1 MYETP
6 GSQKRPLLRNLPFIP
21 MNMAAE
27 FVDLRLKIQH
37 NHKFKAQNKSQTESE
52 TYQYDHRSTKSR
64 FAPFGNNSYYDYSD
78 DEDDHLETLRKL
90 HEGIQQRRLFS
101 EEECE
106 VIEKKIDEVVIKAE
120 LGKYKSHTVD
130 RAPLRNKYF
139 FGEGYTYGSQLEK
152 KGPGMERLYP
162 PGEVDEIPTWVKDLV
177 IKPIVK
183 ARIVPEGFFN
193 SAVIN
198 DYQPGG
204 CIVSHIDPIHIFDR
218 PIVSVSFMSDS
229 ALSFGCKFSFKPIRC
244 TRPILCLPLS
254 RGCVT
259 VLSGFAADEITHCV
273 RPQDTVK
280 RRAVIILRRVLPDAP
295 RLESEKHLLPE
306 TNTVK
311 HQINSLHSE
320 TKKYSSGK
328 SESLKSYW
336 ASTEEEE
343 EEEEIEEGSH
353 LITTNLKSKV
363 RSAIVVKQ
371 VPELSQELNCSESD
385 LSVRQKV
392 NGDDKTIEPVIKK
405 RKYL

>member
-1 MYETP
+1 L
-6 GSQKRPLLRNLPFIP
+6 QKNQKLKTQKSPNISPEPLKNEYRPR
-21 MNMAAE
+21 
-27 FVDLRLKIQH
+27 VT
-37 NHKFKAQNKSQTESE
+37 S
-52 TYQYDHRSTKSR
+52 Y
-64 FAPFGNNSYYDYSD
+64 NNNYYDYSD
-78 DEDDHLETLRKL
+78 EEDSNLETLRRL

-106 VIEKKIDEVVIKAE
+106 EIEKKIDEVVAE
-120 LGKYKSHTVD
+120 AESGHYKSHTVD

-139 FGEGYTYGSQLEK
+139 FGEGYTYGSQLAK

-162 PGEVDEIPTWVKDLV
+162 PGEVDEIPTWVNELV

-183 ARIVPEGFFN
+183 ARIVPQGFFN

-259 VLSGFAADEITHCV
+259 MLSGFAADEITHCV

-280 RRAVIILRRVLPDAP
+280 RRSVIILRRVLPDAP
-295 RLESEKHLLPE
+295 RLGLDSNITDHPSPNQENENRSTIRMSQSKD
-306 TNTVK
+306 
-311 HQINSLHSE
+311 
-320 TKKYSSGK
+320 SS
-328 SESLKSYW
+328 
-336 ASTEEEE
+336 EEEE
-343 EEEEIEEGSH
+343 LTKKSS
-353 LITTNLKSKV
+353 LKLKV
-363 RSAIVVKQ
+363 RSAIVVKPAGESPSD
-371 VPELSQELNCSESD
+371 VNSESQR
-385 LSVRQKV
+385 L
-392 NGDDKTIEPVIKK
+392 GDDRSEEGPMKK
-405 RKYL
+405 RRRYSPDTVPKK